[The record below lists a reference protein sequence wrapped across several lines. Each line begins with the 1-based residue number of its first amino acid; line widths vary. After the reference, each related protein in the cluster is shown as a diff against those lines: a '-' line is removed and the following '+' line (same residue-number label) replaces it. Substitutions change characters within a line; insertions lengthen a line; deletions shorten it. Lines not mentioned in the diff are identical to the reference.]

1 MSRDPNKKVSQRRRR
16 WALLVASLLCCVPV
30 EAGQAEPLSFQ
41 RLGYERSVLLQGSN
55 PRLDV
60 TVPAPINGVDP
71 EASFVQLRLE
81 PSPVLKPTST
91 VRVLIN
97 DELAGIF
104 LVGDLRQE
112 PVVRVPIPALPPGE
126 RFITVSV
133 QPFLSISDDICADLN
148 TGNLLLTVGRDS
160 FFELVPRVPDTTVA
174 GFLRLV
180 YPQLTLVVPA
190 NLTPEAAEAALW
202 LYSLLSHLFPQ
213 TPILWSNRPVA
224 GAQVTLEPANFTPH
238 LQHEIT
244 PEGSRLRVAAR
255 REAILALYEEWKRAG
270 LVSRGIQVVAVSDLE
285 KALRA
290 NRLSFRELGI
300 VDPLL
305 RGFGS
310 QSLVFNF
317 NLSQLGGRPRDLAAQ
332 LDVIMNPVDGRVG
345 DRLTGYVFLNGV
357 LLRTY
362 NLTGRTQ
369 LNETVTLPTR
379 LLRRFNQL
387 ELRLDYGASP
397 GNCRGFLTPLTLQV
411 RSDSSGL
418 LWSGYQAP
426 TGELQ
431 EIPAVLRGSG
441 QVWLGDPQL
450 LPAAA
455 YLVGALSRLAARP
468 LLPAVKFLPKEG
480 GKLESGNFAWQ
491 ILVAAP
497 EQVELNSPIRL
508 GSQFEI
514 LNPLNQQVALA
525 AQPQENL
532 GLLQYFLVQ
541 GKPTLWLSWWGSD
554 PALAERLSRG
564 LADPRTRLA
573 NQLQGNVLTAY
584 AATPQLTQVQSWDL
598 TPQGYRVR
606 YPGRFSWQLL
616 LWQYRYWLVLVLA
629 LLLAVGAWNTY
640 QRLARRPE
648 SPTLS

>member
-1 MSRDPNKKVSQRRRR
+1 MTQKARQ
-16 WALLVASLLCCVPV
+16 WALWVAGLLWCCGPTAAQAAEVISL
-30 EAGQAEPLSFQ
+30 Q
-41 RLGYERSVLLQGSN
+41 RLGYDRSVLLQGAN
-55 PRLDV
+55 PRLDIGI
-60 TVPAPINGVDP
+60 PAPLNGVDP
-71 EASFVQLRLE
+71 EASFVQLRLD

-104 LVGDLRQE
+104 LVQDLRQE
-112 PVVRVPIPALPPGE
+112 PVVRVPIPSLAAGE
-126 RFITVSV
+126 RFITLSV

-160 FFELVPRVPDTTVA
+160 FFELVPRAPDATVA
-174 GFLRLV
+174 GFLGRL
-180 YPQLTLVVPA
+180 YPQVTLVVPA
-190 NLTPEAAEAALW
+190 NPSSETAEAALW

-213 TPILWSNRPVA
+213 TPILWSNRPKQ
-224 GAQVTLEPANFTPH
+224 GAQVILEPANFTPH
-238 LQHEIT
+238 LQHQIT

-270 LVSRGIQVVAVSDLE
+270 LVSRGIQVTRVADLE
-285 KALRA
+285 RALRA
-290 NRLSFRELGI
+290 NRLSLRELGI

-387 ELRLDYGASP
+387 ELRFDYGASP
-397 GNCRGFLTPLTLQV
+397 GNCQGSLTPLTLQV
-411 RSDSSGL
+411 RSDSSGFI
-418 LWSGYQAP
+418 WSGYQAP

-441 QVWLGDPQL
+441 QVWVGDPQL

-468 LLPAVKFLPKEG
+468 LLPTLEVLPKEEAN
-480 GKLESGNFAWQ
+480 LETGNFAWQ
-491 ILVAAP
+491 VIVAGP
-497 EQVELNSPIRL
+497 DQVELNSPIRL

-514 LNPLNQQVALA
+514 INPLNRQVALA

-532 GLLQYFLVQ
+532 GLLQYFLLK
-541 GKPTLWLSWWGSD
+541 GKPNLWLSWWGSD
-554 PALAERLSRG
+554 PVLAERLSRG

-584 AATPQLTQVQSWDL
+584 AAAPDLTQVQSWDL
-598 TPQGYRVR
+598 TPAGYRVR

-616 LWQYRYWLVLVLA
+616 LWQYRYWLVLLLA

>member
-1 MSRDPNKKVSQRRRR
+1 MARVRQRRGG
-16 WALLVASLLCCVPV
+16 WGLLVAGLLCCVPT
-30 EAGQAEPLSFQ
+30 EAVRAEPLAFQ

-60 TVPAPINGVDP
+60 TVPAPINGIDP

-97 DELAGIF
+97 EELAGIF
-104 LVGDLRQE
+104 LVQDLRQE
-112 PVVRVPIPALPPGE
+112 PVVRVPIPDLPPGE

-148 TGNLLLTVGRDS
+148 TGNLLLRVGRDS
-160 FFELVPRVPDTTVA
+160 FFELVPRVPDATVA
-174 GFLRLV
+174 GFLRLM

-190 NLTPEAAEAALW
+190 NPSPEVAEAALG
-202 LYSLLSHLFPQ
+202 LYSLLAHLFPQ
-213 TPILWSNRPVA
+213 TPILWSNRP
-224 GAQVTLEPANFTPH
+224 GEGPQVILEPANFTPH
-238 LQHEIT
+238 LQHQVT

-270 LVSRGIQVVAVSDLE
+270 LVSRGIRVAAVADWE
-285 KALRA
+285 RALKA
-290 NRLSFRELGI
+290 NRLSLRELGI

-317 NLSQLGGRPRDLAAQ
+317 NLAQLGGRPRDLAAQ
-332 LDVIMNPVDGRVG
+332 LDVIMNPVDGRAG
-345 DRLTGYVFLNGV
+345 DRLTGYVFFNGV

-362 NLTGRTQ
+362 NLTGRSQ

-387 ELRLDYGASP
+387 ELRFDYGASP
-397 GNCRGFLTPLTLQV
+397 GNCQGSLTPLTVQV
-411 RSDSSGL
+411 RSDSSGF

-426 TGELQ
+426 SGELQ
-431 EIPAVLRGSG
+431 EIPAVLQGSG
-441 QVWLGDPQL
+441 RVWLGDPQW

-455 YLVGALSRLAARP
+455 YLVGALSRLAAQP
-468 LLPAVKFLPKEG
+468 LLPTLQFLPQEKT
-480 GKLESGNFAWQ
+480 KLETGDFAWQ

-497 EQVELNSPIRL
+497 EQVELPYSPIRL

-532 GLLQYFLVQ
+532 GLLQYFLLQ
-541 GKPTLWLSWWGSD
+541 GRPTLWLSWWGSD
-554 PALAERLSRG
+554 PVLAERLSRG

-584 AATPQLTQVQSWDL
+584 AAAPALTQVQSWDL

-616 LWQYRYWLVLVLA
+616 LWQYRYWLVLLLA
-629 LLLAVGAWNTY
+629 ILLAVGAWNVY
-640 QRLARRPE
+640 GRLARRPE
-648 SPTLS
+648 SPIPS

>member
-1 MSRDPNKKVSQRRRR
+1 V
-16 WALLVASLLCCVPV
+16 
-30 EAGQAEPLSFQ
+30 
-41 RLGYERSVLLQGSN
+41 
-55 PRLDV
+55 
-60 TVPAPINGVDP
+60 I
-71 EASFVQLRLE
+71 
-81 PSPVLKPTST
+81 
-91 VRVLIN
+91 
-97 DELAGIF
+97 
-104 LVGDLRQE
+104 
-112 PVVRVPIPALPPGE
+112 
-126 RFITVSV
+126 
-133 QPFLSISDDICADLN
+133 
-148 TGNLLLTVGRDS
+148 
-160 FFELVPRVPDTTVA
+160 
-174 GFLRLV
+174 
-180 YPQLTLVVPA
+180 
-190 NLTPEAAEAALW
+190 
-202 LYSLLSHLFPQ
+202 
-213 TPILWSNRPVA
+213 
-224 GAQVTLEPANFTPH
+224 LEPADFTPH
-238 LQHEIT
+238 LQHQVT

-270 LVSRGIQVVAVSDLE
+270 LVSRGIQVTRVADLE
-285 KALRA
+285 RALRA
-290 NRLSFRELGI
+290 NRLSLRELGI
-300 VDPLL
+300 VDPML

-317 NLSQLGGRPRDLAAQ
+317 SLSQLGGRPRDLAAQ

-387 ELRLDYGASP
+387 ELRFDYGASP
-397 GNCRGFLTPLTLQV
+397 GNCQGSLTPLTLQV

-426 TGELQ
+426 SWRAAGDPGGAARD
-431 EIPAVLRGSG
+431 PAGCG
-441 QVWLGDPQL
+441 LGDPQL

-455 YLVGALSRLAARP
+455 YLWSVPSAGWRPEP
-468 LLPAVKFLPKEG
+468 LLPTLQVLPEE
-480 GKLESGNFAWQ
+480 ESPTSRAGNFAWQ
-491 ILVAAP
+491 VIVAGP

-514 LNPLNQQVALA
+514 INPLNRQVALA

-532 GLLQYFLVQ
+532 GLLQYFLLK
-541 GKPTLWLSWWGSD
+541 GKPNLWLSWWGSD

-584 AATPQLTQVQSWDL
+584 AAAPDLTQVQSWDL
-598 TPQGYRVR
+598 TPAGYRVR

-616 LWQYRYWLVLVLA
+616 LWQYRYWLVLLLA
-629 LLLAVGAWNTY
+629 ILLAVGAWDTY
-640 QRLARRPE
+640 RRLARQPE
-648 SPTLS
+648 PPTSS

>member
-1 MSRDPNKKVSQRRRR
+1 MAEVRQTRRR
-16 WALLVASLLCCVPV
+16 WGWLVAGLLCCVPTQAV
-30 EAGQAEPLSFQ
+30 RAEPLSFQ

-60 TVPAPINGVDP
+60 TVPAPINGIDP
-71 EASFVQLRLE
+71 EASFVQLRLD

-104 LVGDLRQE
+104 LVQDLRQE
-112 PVVRVPIPALPPGE
+112 PVVRVPIPSLPSGE

-133 QPFLSISDDICADLN
+133 QPFLSITDDICADLN

-160 FFELVPRVPDTTVA
+160 FFELVPRVPDATVA
-174 GFLRLV
+174 GFLRLM

-190 NLTPEAAEAALW
+190 NPSPEVAEAALS
-202 LYSLLSHLFPQ
+202 LYSLLAHLFPQ
-213 TPILWSNRPVA
+213 TPILWSNRPVE
-224 GAQVTLEPANFTPH
+224 GPQVILEPTNFTPH
-238 LQHEIT
+238 LQHQIT

-270 LVSRGIQVVAVSDLE
+270 LVSRGIQVAAVADWE
-285 KALRA
+285 RALRA
-290 NRLSFRELGI
+290 NRLSLRELGI

-317 NLSQLGGRPRDLAAQ
+317 NLAQLGGRPRDLAAQ
-332 LDVIMNPVDGRVG
+332 LDVIMNPVDGRAG

-362 NLTGRTQ
+362 NLTGRSQ
-369 LNETVTLPTR
+369 LDDTVTLPTR

-387 ELRLDYGASP
+387 ELRFDYGASP
-397 GNCRGFLTPLTLQV
+397 GNCQGSLTPLTVQV
-411 RSDSSGL
+411 RSDSSGF

-431 EIPAVLRGSG
+431 EIPAVLQGSG
-441 QVWLGDPQL
+441 RVGLGDPAL

-455 YLVGALSRLAARP
+455 YLVGALSRLSARP
-468 LLPAVKFLPKEG
+468 LLPTVQLLPKEKT
-480 GKLESGNFAWQ
+480 KLETGDFAWQ
-491 ILVAAP
+491 ILVAAS

-532 GLLQYFLVQ
+532 GLLQYFLVR

-584 AATPQLTQVQSWDL
+584 AAAPALTQVQSWDL

-616 LWQYRYWLVLVLA
+616 VWQYRYWLLLLLA
-629 LLLAVGAWNTY
+629 ILLAVGAWNVY
-640 QRLARRPE
+640 RRLARRPE
-648 SPTLS
+648 SPIPS

>member
-1 MSRDPNKKVSQRRRR
+1 MAEVRQARRR
-16 WALLVASLLCCVPV
+16 WGWLVAGLLCCVPTQAV
-30 EAGQAEPLSFQ
+30 GAEPLSFQ

-60 TVPAPINGVDP
+60 TVPAPINGIDP
-71 EASFVQLRLE
+71 EASFVQLRLD

-104 LVGDLRQE
+104 LVRDLRQE

-133 QPFLSISDDICADLN
+133 QPFLSITDDICADLN
-148 TGNLLLTVGRDS
+148 TGNLLLRVGRDS
-160 FFELVPRVPDTTVA
+160 FFELVPRVPDATVA
-174 GFLRLV
+174 GFLRLM

-190 NLTPEAAEAALW
+190 NPSPEVAEAALG
-202 LYSLLSHLFPQ
+202 LYSLLAHLFPQ
-213 TPILWSNRPVA
+213 TPILWSSRPA
-224 GAQVTLEPANFTPH
+224 KGPQVILEPANFTPH
-238 LQHEIT
+238 LQHQIT

-270 LVSRGIQVVAVSDLE
+270 LVSRGIQVAAVADWE
-285 KALRA
+285 RALRA
-290 NRLSFRELGI
+290 NRLSLRELGI

-317 NLSQLGGRPRDLAAQ
+317 NLAQLGGRPRDLAAQ
-332 LDVIMNPVDGRVG
+332 LDVIMNPVDGRAG
-345 DRLTGYVFLNGV
+345 DRLTGYVSLNGV

-362 NLTGRTQ
+362 NLTGRSQ
-369 LNETVTLPTR
+369 LNDTVTLPTR

-387 ELRLDYGASP
+387 ELRFDYGASP
-397 GNCRGFLTPLTLQV
+397 GNCQGSLTPLTVQV
-411 RSDSSGL
+411 RSDSSGF

-426 TGELQ
+426 NGELQ
-431 EIPAVLRGSG
+431 EIPAVLQGSG
-441 QVWLGDPQL
+441 RVGLGDPAL

-455 YLVGALSRLAARP
+455 YLVGALSRLSARP
-468 LLPAVKFLPKEG
+468 LLPTLQFLPKEKT
-480 GKLESGNFAWQ
+480 KLETGDFAWQ
-491 ILVAAP
+491 ILVAAS

-532 GLLQYFLVQ
+532 GLLQYFLVR
-541 GKPTLWLSWWGSD
+541 GRPTLWLSWWGSD

-584 AATPQLTQVQSWDL
+584 AAAPALTQVQSWDL

-616 LWQYRYWLVLVLA
+616 VWQYRYWLLLLLA
-629 LLLAVGAWNTY
+629 ILLAVGAWNTY

>member
-1 MSRDPNKKVSQRRRR
+1 MARVRQKRRQ
-16 WALLVASLLCCVPV
+16 WGWLVAGLLCCVPIQAV
-30 EAGQAEPLSFQ
+30 GAEPLSFQ

-60 TVPAPINGVDP
+60 TVPAPINGIDP
-71 EASFVQLRLE
+71 EASFVQLRLD

-97 DELAGIF
+97 GELAAIF
-104 LVGDLRQE
+104 LVQDLRQE
-112 PVVRVPIPALPPGE
+112 PVVRVPIPALPAGE

-133 QPFLSISDDICADLN
+133 QPFLSITDDICADLN

-160 FFELVPRVPDTTVA
+160 FFELVPRVPDATVA
-174 GFLRLV
+174 GFLRLM

-190 NLTPEAAEAALW
+190 NPSPEVAEAALS
-202 LYSLLSHLFPQ
+202 LYSLLAHLFPQ
-213 TPILWSNRPVA
+213 TPILWSSRPA
-224 GAQVTLEPANFTPH
+224 RGPQVILEPANFSPH
-238 LQHEIT
+238 LQHQVT

-270 LVSRGIQVVAVSDLE
+270 LVSRGIQVTRVADLE
-285 KALRA
+285 RALRA
-290 NRLSFRELGI
+290 NRLSLRELGI
-300 VDPLL
+300 MDPLL

-317 NLSQLGGRPRDLAAQ
+317 NLAQLGGRPRDLAAQ
-332 LDVIMNPVDGRVG
+332 LDVIMNPVDGRAG

-362 NLTGRTQ
+362 NLTGRSQ

-387 ELRLDYGASP
+387 ELRFDYGASP
-397 GNCRGFLTPLTLQV
+397 GNCQGSLTPLTVQV
-411 RSDSSGL
+411 RSDSSGF

-426 TGELQ
+426 NGELQ
-431 EIPAVLRGSG
+431 EIPAVLQGSG
-441 QVWLGDPQL
+441 RVGLGDPAL

-455 YLVGALSRLAARP
+455 YLVGALSRLSARP
-468 LLPAVKFLPKEG
+468 LLPTLQFLPKEKT
-480 GKLESGNFAWQ
+480 KLETGDFAWQ

-532 GLLQYFLVQ
+532 GLLQYFLLQ
-541 GKPTLWLSWWGSD
+541 GRPTLWLSWWGSD

-584 AATPQLTQVQSWDL
+584 AATPALTQVESWDL
-598 TPQGYRVR
+598 TAQGYRVR

-616 LWQYRYWLVLVLA
+616 VWQYRYWLLLLLA
-629 LLLAVGAWNTY
+629 ILLAVGAWNVY
-640 QRLARRPE
+640 RRLARRPE

>member
-1 MSRDPNKKVSQRRRR
+1 MAEVRQTRRR
-16 WALLVASLLCCVPV
+16 WGWLVAGLLCCLPPEPV
-30 EAGQAEPLSFQ
+30 RAEPLAFQ

-60 TVPAPINGVDP
+60 TVPAPINGIDP

-104 LVGDLRQE
+104 LVQDLRQE

-133 QPFLSISDDICADLN
+133 QPFLSITDDICADLN

-160 FFELVPRVPDTTVA
+160 FFELAPRIPDATVA
-174 GFLRLV
+174 GFLRLM

-190 NLTPEAAEAALW
+190 NPSPEVAEAALG
-202 LYSLLSHLFPQ
+202 LYSLLAHLFPQ
-213 TPILWSNRPVA
+213 TPILWSNRPVQ
-224 GAQVTLEPANFTPH
+224 GPQVILEPANFTPH
-238 LQHEIT
+238 LQHQVT

-270 LVSRGIQVVAVSDLE
+270 LVSRGIRVAAVADLE
-285 KALRA
+285 RALRV
-290 NRLSFRELGI
+290 NRLSLRELGI

-310 QSLVFNF
+310 QSLVLNF
-317 NLSQLGGRPRDLAAQ
+317 NLAQLGGRPRDLAAQ
-332 LDVIMNPVDGRVG
+332 LDVILNPVDGRTG

-362 NLTGRTQ
+362 NLTGRSQ
-369 LNETVTLPTR
+369 LSETVTLPTR

-387 ELRLDYGASP
+387 ELRFDYGASP
-397 GNCRGFLTPLTLQV
+397 GNCQGSLTPLTVQV
-411 RSDSSGL
+411 RSDSSGF

-426 TGELQ
+426 NGELQ
-431 EIPAVLRGSG
+431 EIPAVLQGSG
-441 QVWLGDPQL
+441 RVGLGDPAL

-455 YLVGALSRLAARP
+455 YLVGALSRLSARP
-468 LLPAVKFLPKEG
+468 LLPTLQFLPKEKT
-480 GKLESGNFAWQ
+480 KLETGDFAWQ

-532 GLLQYFLVQ
+532 GLLQYFLLQ
-541 GKPTLWLSWWGSD
+541 GRPTLWLSWWGSD

-584 AATPQLTQVQSWDL
+584 AAAPALTQVQSWDL

-616 LWQYRYWLVLVLA
+616 VWQYRYWLVLLLA
-629 LLLAVGAWNTY
+629 ILLAVGAWNVY
-640 QRLARRPE
+640 RRLARRPE
-648 SPTLS
+648 SPIPS